1 MNIIHIIYY
10 IYIYIYIYTG
20 VCMNLIYIMCKIHIY
35 ICVYILC
42 RYMSACV
49 YTYKNFVF
57 IKILFINYVP
67 DLRKQ

>member
-1 MNIIHIIYY
+1 
-10 IYIYIYIYTG
+10 
-20 VCMNLIYIMCKIHIY
+20 MNLIYIMCKIHIY

-57 IKILFINYVP
+57 IKILFINYVL